1 MAAGSNSLSK
11 KDLLDIVAT
20 VQACLPL
27 AQGVYIY
34 GSMARGEGRSD
45 SDVDIAVVQ
54 INPLEPEQALQLR
67 SQLGVRLGRDIDVLD
82 LRRASTEIAF
92 QVVGEGQCIW
102 GAEDESVALY
112 ENSIMS
118 MYANL
123 QNERREIIED
133 IVKRGSVYGK

>member
-1 MAAGSNSLSK
+1 MAAGTNTLSK
-11 KDLLDIVAT
+11 EDNRDIVEM
-20 VQACLPL
+20 VRRCLPL

-54 INPLEPEQALQLR
+54 IDPIQPYQALQLR
-67 SQLGVRLGRDIDVLD
+67 SDLGVRLGRDIDILD

-102 GAEDESVALY
+102 GAENESVALY
-112 ENSIMS
+112 ENSLMS
-118 MYANL
+118 MYSDL

-133 IVKRGSVYGK
+133 IVKRGSVYGG

>member
-11 KDLLDIVAT
+11 KDRLDIVAT

>member
-1 MAAGSNSLSK
+1 MLSGSQSLSK
-11 KDLLDIVAT
+11 KDQQDIIDIVQAIFPL
-20 VQACLPL
+20 VQ
-27 AQGVYIY
+27 GIYIY

-54 INPLEPEQALQLR
+54 ESAIEADQALQLR

-92 QVVGEGQCIW
+92 QVVGEGLCIL
-102 GAEDESVALY
+102 GADHESVALY

-118 MYANL
+118 MYAAL
-123 QNERREIIED
+123 QIERKEIIED
-133 IVKRGSVYGK
+133 IVKRGMVYGK

>member
-1 MAAGSNSLSK
+1 M
-11 KDLLDIVAT
+11 DIVEI
-20 VQACLPL
+20 VQSCLPL

-54 INPLEPEQALQLR
+54 INPIEPDQALQLR
-67 SQLGVRLGRDIDVLD
+67 SLLGLRLGRDIDVLD

-102 GAEDESVALY
+102 GSEDESVALY

-118 MYANL
+118 MYSDL